1 VRSSFRYSVCAI
13 ATMLVVVPV
22 LGAQQRADNLR
33 RAAAVTDSASATANA
48 TALFPLS
55 VPDVAPVSS
64 EPDRYRILA
73 HRIDSISAFAS
84 RLAGPA
90 VLRGEIA
97 QTASRL
103 VLFSQ
108 LGHGFGVGGSPA
120 TFASAHSPYGSMD
133 WINFV
138 TLAGVTG
145 LARNSFLAPDE
156 SDETVLGSLRGAG
169 QWAGMAAA
177 AGGASWLISNLTRR
191 SMCLSRLSCR
201 RPTTEHQNR

>member
-1 VRSSFRYSVCAI
+1 VRSSLRYLVCAT
-13 ATMLVVVPV
+13 ATILAVAPV
-22 LGAQQRADNLR
+22 LSAQQRVDNLHR
-33 RAAAVTDSASATANA
+33 GTAPADSASA

-55 VPDVAPVSS
+55 VADVAPVAP

-90 VLRGEIA
+90 ALRDEVA
-97 QTASRL
+97 QATSRL

-108 LGHGFGVGGSPA
+108 LEHRIGMGGSPA
-120 TFASAHSPYGSMD
+120 TFANAHSPYGSAD

-145 LARNSFLAPDE
+145 LARNSLFAPDE
-156 SDETVLGSLRGAG
+156 SDETVLGSLRTAG
-169 QWAGMAAA
+169 QWAGIATA
-177 AGGASWLISNLTRR
+177 AGGASWLISSLTRR
-191 SMCLSRLSCR
+191 SMCLSHVSCR
-201 RPTTEHQNR
+201 RPTTERQNR